1 MNPQDYNS
9 NWPQNQPSAD
19 LNNPANQPNSLPQT
33 QTQVQPQFQ
42 AVQSVQPVQAP
53 AQPAMNAAPAQY
65 AQPGVQP
72 MAQPAQPN
80 YPPAQ
85 TVQPPVQ
92 TPSQYAV
99 PQDTNPYTIEY
110 LNSIAPQQKISFWT
124 KGKIALAAFVGVAL
138 ILSIW
143 LMSVSGG
150 RDTSANAD
158 ALRVF
163 YGLSDTNSLAKKYQG
178 RLKNAELSALNASFS
193 TSTTSDL
200 KDLETVILDHKMIIP
215 DEETQANSQPYKEAT
230 EIYED
235 LDAVL
240 SDAYLNTTLD
250 SVYAREMSYR
260 LSIIKMATSELSGR
274 MKSDSATKA
283 LDKIIANLETVIK
296 GFDEI
301 NTTN

>member
-9 NWPQNQPSAD
+9 NWPQNQPPAD
-19 LNNPANQPNSLPQT
+19 LNNPATQPNSLPQA
-33 QTQVQPQFQ
+33 QVQPQFQ
-42 AVQSVQPVQAP
+42 VTQPAQPVQAP
-53 AQPAMNAAPAQY
+53 AQPTMNAVP
-65 AQPGVQP
+65 VQP
-72 MAQPAQPN
+72 VQPTTQPAQPN

-85 TVQPPVQ
+85 MVQPPVQ
-92 TPSQYAV
+92 APSQYAV
-99 PQDTNPYTIEY
+99 PEDTNPYTVEY
-110 LNSIAPQQKISFWT
+110 LNSIAPQQKVSFWT
-124 KGKIALAAFVGVAL
+124 KGKLALVSFIGLAL

-143 LMSVSGG
+143 LIAVSGG

-193 TSTTSDL
+193 TSTTSDV

-215 DEETQANSQPYKEAT
+215 DEKTQADSQPYKEAT
-230 EIYED
+230 KIYED

>member
-1 MNPQDYNS
+1 MKYDIIISNMNPQDYNS
-9 NWPQNQPSAD
+9 NWPQNQPPAD
-19 LNNPANQPNSLPQT
+19 LSNPANQPNSLPQA
-33 QTQVQPQFQ
+33 QVQPQFQ
-42 AVQSVQPVQAP
+42 AAQPAQPVQAP
-53 AQPAMNAAPAQY
+53 AQPVMNAAP
-65 AQPGVQP
+65 V
-72 MAQPAQPN
+72 QPAQPN

-85 TVQPPVQ
+85 MVQPPVQ
-92 TPSQYAV
+92 VPSQYAV
-99 PQDTNPYTIEY
+99 PEDTNPYTVEY
-110 LNSIAPQQKISFWT
+110 LNSIAPQQKVNFWT
-124 KGKIALAAFVGVAL
+124 KGKLALVAFIGLAL

-143 LMSVSGG
+143 LIAVSGG

-193 TSTTSDL
+193 TSTTSDV
-200 KDLETVILDHKMIIP
+200 KDLEAVILDHKMIIP
-215 DEETQANSQPYKEAT
+215 DEKTQADSQPYKEAT
-230 EIYED
+230 KIYED